1 MGRWR
6 ARLGLGAVVAALAVA
21 PALASG
27 PALAVAPALASGPA
41 LAGTA
46 AGVSASLASA
56 DPGTLQVS
64 PPAVQVS
71 QATTLTVSFAAPAD
85 PPSPYLTV
93 TLTMP
98 PGWTAAAPL
107 PDPACQ
113 DAGCQLVSASS
124 TQIVVVMRL
133 YYTTTFTLDVPATA
147 PGSAGPASFTATE
160 QFRSSPP
167 VTLQATAPPVSV
179 SCLPDQA
186 GTVTVNPQS
195 VSAASSTTLSFSYT
209 AGSCALGP
217 GGSVSVMVPPGWTA
231 PDTISGT
238 HGFVASAGG
247 LVAVS
252 GPVITVP
259 AANLGPGTVVSFE
272 YEAAQ
277 APGSPGSSTFIA
289 TEESGPGGPA
299 QDLASPPV
307 VVVTPSGV
315 TTTTPPPPPPPN
327 GGAGSMTVT
336 PGRVTTAHRSTL
348 RFTYTAAQAGLS
360 RSGGI
365 TIEVPA
371 GWTVPAGRPGQ
382 AGYVSASRGLL
393 AVSGRRITLTGVTL
407 GPGQQ
412 VSITYAAATA
422 PGTASLATFT
432 TTEQPDRTATLAA
445 LRMSPEVTVALP
457 AGTRGRMSDW
467 LPILLVVTGLVL
479 AAATAGLLAFRPLR
493 RGGHPAPGENVR
505 AVPRSGP
512 PVSVTVRDTGSRP
525 ALTVRIE
532 PHAGATVTT
541 IEERQ
546 P

>member
-6 ARLGLGAVVAALAVA
+6 ARLGLGLGAVVAALAFAPGLAFA
-21 PALASG
+21 PAVASA
-27 PALAVAPALASGPA
+27 PAVAGTGAGLAPADS
-41 LAGTA
+41 
-46 AGVSASLASA
+46 
-56 DPGTLQVS
+56 GTLQVS

-71 QATTLTVSFAAPAD
+71 QATTLAVSFAAPAD

-93 TLTMP
+93 TLVMP
-98 PGWTAAAPL
+98 PGWTASAPL

-113 DAGCQLVSASS
+113 DAGCHVVSASG

-147 PGSAGPASFTATE
+147 PGSADPASFTATE
-160 QFRSSPP
+160 QFRSSPS
-167 VTLQATAPPVSV
+167 VTLQVTAPPVTV
-179 SCLPDQA
+179 GCPPGQA
-186 GTVTVNPQS
+186 GTVSVNPQS
-195 VSAASSTTLSFSYT
+195 VAAASSTTLMFSYT

-217 GGSVSVMVPPGWTA
+217 GSSVSVTVPSGWTP
-231 PDTISGT
+231 PDTVSGT
-238 HGFVASAGG
+238 HGFVASASGP
-247 LVAVS
+247 VSVS
-252 GPVITVP
+252 GSVITVP
-259 AANLGPGTVVSFE
+259 AANLEPGTVVSFE

-277 APGSPGSSTFIA
+277 APGSPGSSTFTA
-289 TEESGPGGPA
+289 TEQSGPDGTA

-307 VVVTPSGV
+307 VIVTA
-315 TTTTPPPPPPPN
+315 PPPPPPPPA
-327 GGAGSMTVT
+327 GGAGAMTVA
-336 PGRVTTAHRSTL
+336 PERVTAAHRSTL

-360 RSGGI
+360 RSGEV
-365 TIEVPA
+365 TVEVPA
-371 GWTVPAGRPGQ
+371 GWTVPSGRPGQ

-393 AVSGRRITLTGVTL
+393 SVSGRRITLTGVTL

-422 PGTASLATFT
+422 PGTAGLATFAT
-432 TTEQPDRTATLAA
+432 TQQPDGTATLAA
-445 LRMSPEVTVALP
+445 LHESPQVTVARP
-457 AGTRGRMSDW
+457 AGTRGRMHDW

-479 AAATAGLLAFRPLR
+479 AAATAGLLAFRSLR
-493 RGGHPAPGENVR
+493 RGRHPVTDGNVR

-512 PVSVTVRDTGSRP
+512 PASVTVRDTGSRP

-532 PHAGATVTT
+532 PHAGGTVTT

>member
-6 ARLGLGAVVAALAVA
+6 ARLGLGLGAVVAAMAFVPGLAFA
-21 PALASG
+21 PALALAPG
-27 PALAVAPALASGPA
+27 LAVAGPGAGLAPADS
-41 LAGTA
+41 
-46 AGVSASLASA
+46 
-56 DPGTLQVS
+56 GTLQVS
-64 PPAVQVS
+64 PPAVLVS
-71 QATTLTVSFAAPAD
+71 QDTTLAVSFAAPAD

-93 TLTMP
+93 TLVMP
-98 PGWTAAAPL
+98 PGWTASAPL

-113 DAGCQLVSASS
+113 DAGCHVVSASG

-167 VTLQATAPPVSV
+167 VTLQVTAPPVTV
-179 SCLPDQA
+179 GCPPGQA
-186 GTVTVNPQS
+186 GTVSVTPQS
-195 VSAASSTTLSFSYT
+195 VPAASSTTLMFSYT

-217 GGSVSVMVPPGWTA
+217 GSSVSVTVPSGWTP
-231 PDTISGT
+231 PDTVSGT
-238 HGFVASAGG
+238 HGFVASASGP
-247 LVAVS
+247 VSVS

-259 AANLGPGTVVSFE
+259 AANLEPGTVVSFE

-277 APGSPGSSTFIA
+277 APGSPGSSTFTA
-289 TEESGPGGPA
+289 TEQSGPGGAA
-299 QDLASPPV
+299 QDLTSPPV
-307 VVVTPSGV
+307 VVVTPSRV
-315 TTTTPPPPPPPN
+315 ITTTPPPPPPPPPP
-327 GGAGSMTVT
+327 GGAGTMTVT

-360 RSGGI
+360 RSGEV
-365 TIEVPA
+365 TVEVPA
-371 GWTVPAGRPGQ
+371 GWTVPSARPGQ

-393 AVSGRRITLTGVTL
+393 SVSGRRITLTGVAL

-412 VSITYAAATA
+412 VSITYAAPTA
-422 PGTASLATFT
+422 PGTAGLATFVT
-432 TTEQPDRTATLAA
+432 AQQPDGTATLAV
-445 LRMSPEVTVALP
+445 LRESPEVTVAL
-457 AGTRGRMSDW
+457 AVGTRGRMSDS

-493 RGGHPAPGENVR
+493 RGGHPVTDGNVW

-512 PVSVTVRDTGSRP
+512 PASVTVRDTGSRP
-525 ALTVRIE
+525 TLTVRIE
-532 PHAGATVTT
+532 PHAGATVST